1 MQART
6 CITRI
11 IYALEHPPWGTK
23 IYALSHLSIISS
35 LDHHVFSNKIF
46 VCIPWSGSSTYALY
60 NIERLSYTTS
70 IVSVRY
76 YYVSHHVICVL
87 KLFLQDYGMSIQ
99 LQKKKSVGWICT
111 YGKVWYEKVLSCTVQ
126 MIIYLAKLR
135 EYARGL
141 RIWRNKWTIIAH
153 YGSSIWQA

>member
-1 MQART
+1 MLVVVWNISRWSSYLVHPGDQLVPYLVQART

-46 VCIPWSGSSTYALY
+46 VCIRWSGSSTYALY

-99 LQKKKSVGWICT
+99 LQKKK
-111 YGKVWYEKVLSCTVQ
+111 VLDGSAHMAKCDMKKYWFVQ
-126 MIIYLAKLR
+126 Y
-135 EYARGL
+135 
-141 RIWRNKWTIIAH
+141 KWSYTWP
-153 YGSSIWQA
+153 S